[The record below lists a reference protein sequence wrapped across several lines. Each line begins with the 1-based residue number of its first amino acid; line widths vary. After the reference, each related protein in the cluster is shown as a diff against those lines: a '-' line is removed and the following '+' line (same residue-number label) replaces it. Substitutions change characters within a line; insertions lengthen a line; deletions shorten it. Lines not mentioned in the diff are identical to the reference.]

1 VSDSLIARQPESL
14 SVKSRPIK
22 PLPKVASLALLIEQI
37 KAATWRPRS
46 SGLRYNHERK
56 ETLFVHYNGIP
67 MSRELITQRASR
79 VRKYL
84 GNAKAA
90 GTRRV
95 YESHWR
101 DFSMFCT
108 EQGAALLPANPL
120 VVVDYITYLADLGA
134 KYSTIQV
141 KVAAISHYHRAAN
154 LPSPIKSI
162 EVQETMKGIRRTI
175 GASQKGKSPISLDI
189 LKKLLAVLPDNL
201 RGIRDKAILLV
212 GFAGA
217 FRRSELTGIKYSD
230 IKIKPGYAEIFLGK
244 TKTDQEGQGM
254 IKHIPELQNKAIC
267 PVTALRTWLQA
278 AGISDGV
285 VFRPIGKSGNVIN
298 RFMNSQEVARLVKKY
313 AAAAEIDPTLL
324 SGHSLRAG
332 FVTEAASRDQPL
344 WKIKQQTGH
353 RSDQVLQRYIRDQ
366 GRGAHDATK
375 SAFGE

>member
-1 VSDSLIARQPESL
+1 MNRDI
-14 SVKSRPIK
+14 
-22 PLPKVASLALLIEQI
+22 
-37 KAATWRPRS
+37 
-46 SGLRYNHERK
+46 
-56 ETLFVHYNGIP
+56 
-67 MSRELITQRASR
+67 ITQRASR
-79 VRKYL
+79 VRKYVE
-84 GNAKAA
+84 NAKAA
-90 GTRRV
+90 GTRRI

-101 DFSMFCT
+101 DFSLFCS

-154 LPSPIKSI
+154 LTSPAKSL

-175 GASQKGKSPISLDI
+175 GAAQKGKAPISLDV
-189 LKKLLAVLPDNL
+189 LKKLTAVLPDDL

-217 FRRSELTGIKYSD
+217 FRRSELIGIKYSD
-230 IKIKPGYAEIFLGK
+230 IKIARDHIDIFLGK

-254 IKHIPELQNKAIC
+254 IKHIPELQNKSIC
-267 PVTALRTWLQA
+267 PVTALRAWLKA

-285 VFRPIGKSGNVIN
+285 VFRPITKGGNAIN
-298 RFMNSQEVARLVKKY
+298 RFMNPQEVARLVKKY
-313 AAAAEIDPTLL
+313 AAVADIDPALL

-353 RSDQVLQRYIRDQ
+353 KSDQVLQRYIRDQ